1 MRLLD
6 GINNAVDMNLGKL
19 QETVRVREAWC
30 AAVYGGAK
38 SWTHWETEQQQNTCW
53 QNTFSTN
60 SLKKIYVFER
70 RMLLLSQDG
79 HPFPLHAG

>member
-1 MRLLD
+1 MQTLEPKQN
-6 GINNAVDMNLGKL
+6 GQA
-19 QETVRVREAWC
+19 QRV
-30 AAVYGGAK
+30 V
-38 SWTHWETEQQQNTCW
+38 HDWETEQQQNTCW